1 MCVNV
6 RQCATMDLPDQLT
19 LTLLESAS
27 ISFLLWITFGDRPPK
42 PKKSS
47 KPQRRKRRTYF
58 RHGNN

>member
-1 MCVNV
+1 
-6 RQCATMDLPDQLT
+6 MDLPDQLT